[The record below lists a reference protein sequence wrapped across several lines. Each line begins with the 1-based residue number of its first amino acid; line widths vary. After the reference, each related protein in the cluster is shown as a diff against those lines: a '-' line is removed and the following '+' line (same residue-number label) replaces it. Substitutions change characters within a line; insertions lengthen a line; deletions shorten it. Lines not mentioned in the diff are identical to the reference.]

1 MQKEKLNVKYK
12 LLKESLKA
20 IKSKVIKLLILKGEP
35 GFGKTY
41 NSLVFAKDNKINY
54 KYINTYA
61 TPLAFYK
68 LLYENRERDLIIF
81 DDLQS
86 INDPKIKSMFKAA
99 CWESDNNKRTIDY
112 HSTST
117 ILEREGLPDS
127 FEFKPSIILIFNK
140 ELQNFQ
146 TIINRGIVIDFSFN
160 FKEKLE
166 IFDFFKKHADIDDE
180 VLEYVKKNCN
190 QTTQNLSI
198 RTLKILSILKRK
210 KYDYELF
217 AKEILRIDEDFND
230 LLMLSEIKWKD
241 KTGLSRRT
249 YYRRKKRIK

>member
-1 MQKEKLNVKYK
+1 MPEEKLNVKYK

-20 IKSKVIKLLILKGEP
+20 IKEGAIKLLILKGEA

-41 NSLVFAKDNKINY
+41 NSMAFAKDNKINY
-54 KYINTYA
+54 RYINTYA

-68 LLYENRERDLIIF
+68 LLYENRGRDLIIF

-99 CWESDNNKRTIDY
+99 CWESDGNKRIINY
-112 HSTST
+112 HSTSA
-117 ILEREGLPDS
+117 ILEKEQLPDS
-127 FEFKPSIILIFNK
+127 FEFKSKIILIFNK
-140 ELQNFQ
+140 EFQNFT
-146 TIINRGIVIDFSFN
+146 TIVNRGIIIDFSFN

-190 QTTQNLSI
+190 QATQNLSI

-210 KYDYELF
+210 NYDYELF
-217 AKEILRIDEDFND
+217 AKEILCIDDDLND
-230 LLMLSEIKWKD
+230 LLMLSDIKWKD
-241 KTGLSRRT
+241 ETGLSRAT
-249 YYRRKKRIK
+249 YYNRKKKLK

>member
-1 MQKEKLNVKYK
+1 MPEEEPNVKYK

-20 IKSKVIKLLILKGEP
+20 IKEGAIKLLILKGEA

-41 NSLVFAKDNKINY
+41 NSIVFAKDNKINY

-68 LLYENRERDLIIF
+68 LLYENRGRELIIF

-99 CWESDNNKRTIDY
+99 CWESDDDKRIIDY

-117 ILEREGLPDS
+117 ILEKEGLPSS
-127 FEFKPSIILIFNK
+127 FEFKSGIILIFNK
-140 ELQNFQ
+140 ELQNFN
-146 TIINRGIVIDFSFN
+146 TIVNRGIVIDFSFN

-166 IFDFFKKHADIDDE
+166 IFDFFKKHVGIDED
-180 VLEYVKKNCN
+180 VIEYVKKNCSPA
-190 QTTQNLSI
+190 TKNLSM
-198 RTLKILSILKRK
+198 RTLKILSVLKKK
-210 KYDYELF
+210 KYDYEIF
-217 AKEILRIDEDFND
+217 AKEILSTDDGLND
-230 LLMLSEIKWKD
+230 LMILSETEWKE
-241 KTGLSRRT
+241 KTGRSKAT
-249 YYRRKKRIK
+249 YYRRKRKII